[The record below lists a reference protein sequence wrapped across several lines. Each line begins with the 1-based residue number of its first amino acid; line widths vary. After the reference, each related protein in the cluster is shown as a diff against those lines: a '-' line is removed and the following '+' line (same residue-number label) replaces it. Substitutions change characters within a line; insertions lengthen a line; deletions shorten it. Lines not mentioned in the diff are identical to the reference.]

1 VAVARVF
8 VSHAGEDAA
17 LACEMH
23 RWLVADGHEV
33 FLDRDLRDGIVVG
46 EEWQARLHERLR
58 WADALLCV
66 LTSAYISSTW
76 CIAEVGIAQSRGS
89 RLLPVRAEPGVTH
102 PLLKA
107 VQHIDL
113 APDGMVARAKLAEAL
128 RRVDT
133 SGGSGWPDDRS
144 PFPGLRPF
152 DTDLHR
158 VFFGRAGEV
167 EQSAALLRSPAEHAA
182 HAVLLVVGPSGC
194 GKSSLIRAGLQPVI
208 AAEPGWVTLPAIL
221 PGPQPVGALTREL
234 AAFARQCGLSWSVA
248 DIRHR
253 LDDGGLTELV
263 DEVLLAAPSP
273 RRARLLIAI
282 DQFEELLT
290 PAGPAERV
298 RFAALLRPALA
309 GPVHVVATLRP
320 EFLDQLLLCPELAEL
335 PKRVHPVEPLRK
347 EALRSVIEG
356 PARVAGINVD
366 EDLVPRLVADTGSG
380 GALPLLA
387 YTSPNSP
394 TVWAAA
400 GGYSPADTSSW
411 VGYKARWPARP
422 MPPLPTQLLRAVAA
436 ATR

>member
-1 VAVARVF
+1 VVLTFGPSARTLGNRDRVVLRRLVGLRTARAAGHLGAAPHEAVRTVGGRLPRPARSEPEVLTGTLRVATVVLHGRGWGREVAVARVF

-167 EQSAALLRSPAEHAA
+167 EQLAALLRSPAEHAA

-194 GKSSLIRAGLQPVI
+194 GKSSLIRAGCS
-208 AAEPGWVTLPAIL
+208 
-221 PGPQPVGALTREL
+221 R
-234 AAFARQCGLSWSVA
+234 
-248 DIRHR
+248 
-253 LDDGGLTELV
+253 
-263 DEVLLAAPSP
+263 
-273 RRARLLIAI
+273 
-282 DQFEELLT
+282 
-290 PAGPAERV
+290 
-298 RFAALLRPALA
+298 
-309 GPVHVVATLRP
+309 
-320 EFLDQLLLCPELAEL
+320 
-335 PKRVHPVEPLRK
+335 
-347 EALRSVIEG
+347 
-356 PARVAGINVD
+356 
-366 EDLVPRLVADTGSG
+366 
-380 GALPLLA
+380 
-387 YTSPNSP
+387 
-394 TVWAAA
+394 
-400 GGYSPADTSSW
+400 
-411 VGYKARWPARP
+411 
-422 MPPLPTQLLRAVAA
+422 
-436 ATR
+436 